1 MGLKRK
7 INQYIDAGFPV
18 LYINSFEDDK
28 LDVMLKELGE
38 GKDIVEWN
46 AAKGLVDFETKTPQ
60 LVLSDDL
67 SSVLNL
73 FLDRDELERK
83 IIVLKD
89 IQKLAQHLHQK
100 LVIETVFLLR
110 KSNILGL

>member
-46 AAKGLVDFETKTPQ
+46 AAMLIPNRSMSFFHT
-60 LVLSDDL
+60 
-67 SSVLNL
+67 
-73 FLDRDELERK
+73 
-83 IIVLKD
+83 
-89 IQKLAQHLHQK
+89 
-100 LVIETVFLLR
+100 LLR
-110 KSNILGL
+110 LCTYAVGLELSLIHI